1 MDSPAVKGVAIT
13 TTPNE
18 AYEQMQT
25 GGGKGVAITTTPNVA
40 YEQMQPGG
48 GKEAEET
55 PQYDDYEK
63 MQQGGDEKT
72 SLVCSPTECPSVTRH
87 PLPAVPSPPNAPTEG
102 VDEVEEEAVYE
113 PIPGDK

>member
-18 AYEQMQT
+18 
-25 GGGKGVAITTTPNVA
+25 A

-63 MQQGGDEKT
+63 MQQGGDEK
-72 SLVCSPTECPSVTRH
+72 SPQYELVCSPTECPSITRH

-102 VDEVEEEAVYE
+102 VDETEEQAVYE

>member
-1 MDSPAVKGVAIT
+1 MDSPAVKEVAIT

-18 AYEQMQT
+18 AYEQMQ
-25 GGGKGVAITTTPNVA
+25 
-40 YEQMQPGG
+40 PGG
-48 GKEAEET
+48 GKETEET

-72 SLVCSPTECPSVTRH
+72 PQYELVCSPTECPSITRH
-87 PLPAVPSPPNAPTEG
+87 PLPAVPSPPNAPTES
-102 VDEVEEEAVYE
+102 VDEAEEQAVYE